1 MILQHMVTIVRW
13 PGAAALAAGVPL
25 AALVAAAP
33 GTAHAAPAKRTAV
46 AKGAVWAAPLKARDF
61 DLRRGADR
69 SAPLRALAGRLRRTG
84 VGALLGASGSSR
96 LGRGC
101 GKAAA
106 VPSGA
111 QVYCFDRADTA
122 TRAWIPQGVTS
133 VSDAVAGE
141 RWAGGDRP
149 LVVSW
154 HENGKVRITFVDPAR
169 RRYRHVLLV
178 EPVMKGRHVTYRDIK
193 VHAGGIAWYG
203 DRLYVAD
210 TWRGLREFDMRQ
222 IYDLAR
228 SKAGSTGHAGR
239 VGLHRGKYYA
249 HGYRFVMPQTGD
261 RRFVRGA
268 PARARGRGRCAC
280 RGWASTGPGRRT
292 SSSRASTAARAR
304 RGDASSPGRW
314 RRWRGAGPPAPPG
327 GDPAG
332 RPDPGRGQDPRPLVV
347 HPGPGHQARPAPHD
361 PAGPERMG
369 PGEVPDDLARPRGS
383 VVLPWPAPDLD
394 DRGTSEQAGAMEFP
408 REPMRVRSQTDPT
421 AATPSAAPIQAV
433 DR

>member
-268 PARARGRGRCAC
+268 RPRVQGVGAAAHVVGGR
-280 RGWASTGPGRRT
+280 
-292 SSSRASTAARAR
+292 
-304 RGDASSPGRW
+304 
-314 RRWRGAGPPAPPG
+314 
-327 GDPAG
+327 
-332 RPDPGRGQDPRPLVV
+332 RPDPVAARPHRGRVLP
-347 HPGPGHQARPAPHD
+347 PGPGAGTRRHLADGGAGGERDRPRHLGATLPGDRIQGGVRTRGHWWFTQGRGTKRGRLLTTR
-361 PAGPERMG
+361 PGRNGWGRVKYRTISHGPE
-369 PGEVPDDLARPRGS
+369 DLSCFRGRHRIWTIAERPNKRALWSFHASPCG
-383 VVLPWPAPDLD
+383 
-394 DRGTSEQAGAMEFP
+394 
-408 REPMRVRSQTDPT
+408 
-421 AATPSAAPIQAV
+421 
-433 DR
+433 

>member
-33 GTAHAAPAKRTAV
+33 GIAHAAPAKRTAV
-46 AKGAVWAAPLKARDF
+46 AKGAVWAAPLKVRDF

-141 RWAGGDRP
+141 RWSGGDRP

-261 RRFVRGA
+261 RRFTRGR
-268 PARARGRGRCAC
+268 ARACKGSGPLRMSWVGVDRTRSPHVLIAGEYCRPDQARGRVVTWPMAALAGSGTARATWGAPLPGDRIQGGVRTRGHWWFTQGRGTK
-280 RGWASTGPGRRT
+280 RGRLLTTRPGRNGWGRVKYRT
-292 SSSRASTAARAR
+292 IS
-304 RGDASSPGRW
+304 
-314 RRWRGAGPPAPPG
+314 
-327 GDPAG
+327 
-332 RPDPGRGQDPRPLVV
+332 
-347 HPGPGHQARPAPHD
+347 H
-361 PAGPERMG
+361 GPE
-369 PGEVPDDLARPRGS
+369 DLSCFRGRHRIWTIAERPNKRALWSFHASPCG
-383 VVLPWPAPDLD
+383 
-394 DRGTSEQAGAMEFP
+394 
-408 REPMRVRSQTDPT
+408 
-421 AATPSAAPIQAV
+421 
-433 DR
+433 